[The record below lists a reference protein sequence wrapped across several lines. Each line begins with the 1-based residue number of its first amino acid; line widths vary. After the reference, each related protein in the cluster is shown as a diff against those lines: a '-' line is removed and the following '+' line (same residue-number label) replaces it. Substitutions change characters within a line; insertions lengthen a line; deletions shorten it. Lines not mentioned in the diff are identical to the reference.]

1 MLTKSKEKLVKEI
14 VSALSKNDEK
24 QALLLKAKSIFEE
37 LEKDFDKEQI
47 EGILDVIKVLNQLFG
62 F

>member
-24 QALLLKAKSIFEE
+24 QVLLIKAKSIFEE

>member
-14 VSALSKNDEK
+14 VLALSKNDEK
-24 QALLLKAKSIFEE
+24 QALLIKAKSIFEE

>member
-24 QALLLKAKSIFEE
+24 QALLIKAKSIFEE

>member
-1 MLTKSKEKLVKEI
+1 MLTKSKEKLVREI
-14 VSALSKNDEK
+14 DLALNKDDKK

>member
-1 MLTKSKEKLVKEI
+1 MLTKSKEKLVREI
-14 VSALSKNDEK
+14 VLALNKDDKK

>member
-1 MLTKSKEKLVKEI
+1 MLTKSKEKLVREI
-14 VSALSKNDEK
+14 VLALNKDDKK

-47 EGILDVIKVLNQLFG
+47 EGVLDVIKVLNQLFG